1 LFPGCHS
8 LSIRQVAPNP
18 GTSSDINQYSIIA
31 VHSAEGDEL
40 KLSQPIEMKGDIEV
54 SLLPKN

>member
-1 LFPGCHS
+1 
-8 LSIRQVAPNP
+8 VAPNP

-54 SLLPKN
+54 SLYPNNYIILKYLSI